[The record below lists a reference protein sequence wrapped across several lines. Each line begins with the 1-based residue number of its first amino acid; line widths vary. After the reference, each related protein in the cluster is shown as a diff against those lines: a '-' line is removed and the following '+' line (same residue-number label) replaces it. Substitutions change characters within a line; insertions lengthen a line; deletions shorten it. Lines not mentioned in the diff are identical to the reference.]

1 MSVFFSSFIYFVE
14 ACPRDFTLG
23 GKSCFSKLTGKM
35 DYRQAISQCRRRK
48 ANLMTDTSLGD
59 MKSMKFI
66 EKETYWRT
74 YLYVTVI
81 YMLI

>member
-1 MSVFFSSFIYFVE
+1 MSILFSSMVSFVE
-14 ACPRDFTLG
+14 ACPRHFTLS
-23 GKSCFSKLTGKM
+23 GKSCFSKLRGRM
-35 DYRQAISQCRRRK
+35 DYRQAFSQCRRRK